1 LKFFAFRYDDED
13 SDNNPFDI
21 QQFLTSRG
29 DALRTLI
36 VDNCLAHYPD
46 SADSPLV
53 ISNLRNL
60 NLSLTITSA
69 YHLNQLLEG
78 GRKLESL
85 RLELFSNGSVISRA
99 FRPHSGPGSFPVLR
113 EFAFVFLGVENDD
126 DDNNDGREDE
136 DLDLFPAVVE
146 VVRGHPILE
155 ALCLSYRQAE
165 GSQDLKDFGYTA
177 ATWGVLPSLVRLR
190 TLSMDVPKDL
200 SSALCGWL
208 VPRTVVALDLRVPE
222 KAAWKIDCAVSMF
235 SICKTSPLIQPS
247 SLCGSS
253 NCGRVYRVGSG
264 F

>member
-1 LKFFAFRYDDED
+1 M
-13 SDNNPFDI
+13 
-21 QQFLTSRG
+21 
-29 DALRTLI
+29 
-36 VDNCLAHYPD
+36 
-46 SADSPLV
+46 DSPLA
-53 ISNLRNL
+53 ISNLCNL
-60 NLSLTITSA
+60 FLSLTITSA

-113 EFAFVFLGVENDD
+113 EFTFVFLGVENDD
-126 DDNNDGREDE
+126 DDNNDGGREDE

-155 ALCLSYRQAE
+155 ALCLSYRQPE
-165 GSQDLKDFGYTA
+165 GSRQNLKAFGYSA
-177 ATWGVLPSLVRLR
+177 AIWGVLPSLVRLR

-200 SSALCGWL
+200 SSALGGWL
-208 VPRTVVALDLRVPE
+208 IPRTVVALDLRVPE
-222 KAAWKIDCAVSMF
+222 DASWKLDCAVSMF
-235 SICKTSPLIQPS
+235 SISMTSRLMIQLS

-253 NCGRVYRVGSG
+253 NCGRVYRLGSG